1 MNPLHM
7 MNAVT
12 LNPLGMTSR
21 EIAEWYWQGVRVRDT
36 RRDNMNLSMYN

>member
-1 MNPLHM
+1 VNQVLM
-7 MNAVT
+7 MDAV
-12 LNPLGMTSR
+12 LYNPLGMTSR